1 MVQPGLLLS
10 LLKTEGV
17 ILIASL
23 ALAAWVNKTS
33 VRVAFQSLLAGY
45 FAADAVNDVIIVA
58 TGNAFLATELGLL
71 VAASLPLLAWSV
83 LFIDNRIPN
92 SVMG

>member
-10 LLKTEGV
+10 LANTEGV
-17 ILIASL
+17 ILVESL
-23 ALAAWVNKTS
+23 ALVAWVNKTG

-45 FAADAVNDVIIVA
+45 FAADEANDVVIIV
-58 TGNAFLATELGLL
+58 TGNAIVATELALA
-71 VAASLPLLAWSV
+71 VAASLPLLAWSI
-83 LFIDNRIPN
+83 LLKEGRIPD